1 MDTFD
6 GWLISNSRSNNLQ
19 FATMADFC
27 VAKSGSVISKIF
39 DMGTT
44 RLPRG
49 GDYTPTTGNTTYNA
63 TGINSKPAWVN
74 GTNTSQGYYGNGRF
88 NNIRRKTQIT
98 LFAAY
103 QKPGTAQITPLAWG
117 EVGGMKMTH
126 TTGAPGTIS
135 CQLYDATHPV
145 TATAT
150 VAGLATD
157 VHTAACTFDG
167 TTLIAYSDAV
177 AGTGQTGLVI
187 PSPNLNP
194 PDALTGA
201 MVNASVT
208 PFLGSGSASLKYQG
222 GSYVFSNNEALY
234 SGRAQLVL
242 DIALP
247 QGQIT
252 SLDALVR

>member
-6 GWLISNSRSNNLQ
+6 GWLSSNSRANNLQ

-27 VAKSGSVISKIF
+27 VAKSGSAISKIF

-49 GDYTPTTGNTTYNA
+49 GDYTTTSPANTTYNA
-63 TGINSKPAWVN
+63 TGVNSKPAWVN
-74 GTNTSQGYYGNGRF
+74 GVNTAQGYYGSGRL

-126 TTGAPGTIS
+126 TTGSPGTIS
-135 CQLYDATHPV
+135 CQLYDATTSK
-145 TATAT
+145 TATVN

-167 TTLIAYSDAV
+167 TSLVAWSDAV
-177 AGTGQTGLVI
+177 AGTPQTGLVI

-201 MVNASVT
+201 VANQT
-208 PFLGSGSASLKYQG
+208 ILPFLGSGSASLKYVG
-222 GSYVFSNNEALY
+222 GYVFSNNEALY
-234 SGRAQLVL
+234 SGRAQMVF

-247 QGQIT
+247 QGQMT

>member
-1 MDTFD
+1 
-6 GWLISNSRSNNLQ
+6 
-19 FATMADFC
+19 
-27 VAKSGSVISKIF
+27 
-39 DMGTT
+39 MGTT

-49 GDYTPTTGNTTYNA
+49 GDYTPTSPANTTYNA

-74 GTNTSQGYYGNGRF
+74 GTNTAQGYYGSGRL

-126 TTGAPGTIS
+126 TTGSPGTIS
-135 CQLYDATHPV
+135 CQLYDATTSK
-145 TATAT
+145 TATVN

-167 TTLIAYSDAV
+167 TSLVAWSDAV
-177 AGTGQTGLVI
+177 AGSAQTGLVI

-201 MVNASVT
+201 VANQT
-208 PFLGSGSASLKYQG
+208 ILPFLGSGSASLKYVG
-222 GSYVFSNNEALY
+222 GYVFSNNEALY
-234 SGRAQLVL
+234 SGRAQMVF
-242 DIALP
+242 DIALT
-247 QGQIT
+247 QGQMT